1 MEMLRSAWK
10 MKLNI
15 IYLLLIALLGI
26 IVSASI
32 AQQNQNAPKTD
43 TEVEA
48 LRKRVSELEN
58 KLQIVENVEK
68 MELAA
73 KLAEAQAKL
82 IDTEFG
88 KLKLELKDSNQQWL
102 ITWIII
108 FLAFLS
114 AGGIALWLRLISK
127 MDDLIADRVEK
138 RLDGFQDSIEQV
150 DTLTNE
156 LKEAVEK
163 VNILESQVTIL
174 NKEHAADIIEK
185 SIIHFQDEAYYFE
198 LIDKV
203 TEEALLD
210 LFNDNTRHI
219 SVRGKAIKVLAD
231 RKSTK
236 FIFPVLEFLNS
247 TLDSDT
253 YKDAGFETQL
263 ELKKLV
269 NYLGMIH
276 TQESY
281 DGLTIFLDR
290 LLLEDTEMEDVYIT
304 WTVFSLASAGSA
316 LNIGSSV
323 SKMREAIPY
332 LEARFDDKQA
342 FQNLAGYFDKF
353 NEPGGI
359 KEILR
364 DFGLM
369 SSDIKETCLALLE
382 KHDPDF
388 VEQQRAA
395 ATTTNTESE
404 DDE

>member
-1 MEMLRSAWK
+1 
-10 MKLNI
+10 MKKFI
-15 IYLLLIALLGI
+15 VYLLLATLISIA
-26 IVSASI
+26 VFPSF
-32 AQQNQNAPKTD
+32 AQQNQNTQQEIK
-43 TEVEA
+43 A
-48 LRKRVSELEN
+48 LKKQLSEIQS
-58 KLQIVENVEK
+58 KLQTVENVEK

-82 IDTEFG
+82 INTEFS

-102 ITWIII
+102 ITWILI

-114 AGGIALWLRLISK
+114 AGGLVLWSRLTKK
-127 MDDLIADRVEK
+127 MDDLITTEVQKRVN
-138 RLDGFQDSIEQV
+138 RFQEAVEEV

-163 VNILESQVTIL
+163 VNFLETQITIL

-185 SIIHFQDEAYYFE
+185 SIIHRRDETYYLE
-198 LIDKV
+198 LINKV
-203 TEEALLD
+203 AEETLLD

-219 SVRGKAIKVLAD
+219 SVRSKAIKVLAD
-231 RKSTK
+231 RKYTK
-236 FIFPVLEFLNS
+236 YISPVLEFLNS

-263 ELKKLV
+263 ELKRLV
-269 NYLGMIH
+269 SYLGMIH

-281 DGLTIFLDR
+281 DGLTIFLER
-290 LLLEDTEMEDVYIT
+290 LLLEDTEMKDVYIT

-353 NEPGGI
+353 NEPDGI

-369 SSDIKETCLALLE
+369 TSDIKETCLNLLE

-388 VEQQRAA
+388 VREHREEE
-395 ATTTNTESE
+395 TTTNTENEESP
-404 DDE
+404 